1 MPTIAIVDDRKAD
14 RETVGR
20 VVKSVL
26 KKLKEDERWTVILDE
41 PPAKERDILH
51 WLDENDATVLVTDWK
66 LNEGAK
72 SERVVNYEADRLI
85 KEIRGKRPT
94 FPIFVITGF
103 ESEARAYLKEVEN
116 IFSRKD
122 FTKNAETV
130 IPQILRAG
138 LRRYEEQRNLLTRM
152 DELARQVAT
161 GKASKKERDELKS
174 LDGYFQAD
182 LPAIVTLDTVF
193 GELEQ
198 VTKRAD
204 ALRRKVE
211 KRVKNAKPAK
221 SSKSKRSS

>member
-1 MPTIAIVDDRKAD
+1 MPTIAIVDDRKTD

-26 KKLKEDERWTVILDE
+26 KKLKEDERWEVVLDE

-51 WLDENDATVLVTDWK
+51 WLDENDATVLITDWK

-103 ESEARAYLKEVEN
+103 ESEAREYLKEVEN

-122 FTKNAETV
+122 FTKNAATV

-138 LRRYEEQRNLLTRM
+138 LRRYEEQRDLLTRM

-182 LPAIVTLDTVF
+182 LPAIVTLDTVL

-204 ALRRKVE
+204 TLRRKVE
-211 KRVKNAKPAK
+211 KRVKNSKPAK

>member
-1 MPTIAIVDDRKAD
+1 MPAIAIVDDRKSD

-20 VVKSVL
+20 VVKSIL
-26 KKLKEDERWTVILDE
+26 KQMKEDETWTVILDD

-103 ESEARAYLKEVEN
+103 ETEARGYLKEVEN

-122 FTKNAETV
+122 FTKNAATV

-138 LRRYEEQRNLLTRM
+138 LRRYEEQRDLLTRM
-152 DELARQVAT
+152 DKLARQVAT
-161 GKASKKERDELKS
+161 GKASEKERDELKS
-174 LDGYFQAD
+174 LDGYFQAE
-182 LPAIVTLDTVF
+182 LPAMVTLDTVLA
-193 GELEQ
+193 ELEQ

-204 ALRRKVE
+204 ALRLKVE
-211 KRVKNAKPAK
+211 KRVKSSKATKT
-221 SSKSKRSS
+221 SKSKHSS

>member
-1 MPTIAIVDDRKAD
+1 MPAIAIVDDRKTD

-20 VVKSVL
+20 VVRSIL
-26 KKLKEDERWTVILDE
+26 KKLKEDEKWNVVLDE

-103 ESEARAYLKEVEN
+103 ESEAHPHLKDVEN
-116 IFSRKD
+116 IFSRKE
-122 FTKNAETV
+122 FTKNAATV
-130 IPQILRAG
+130 VPQILRAG
-138 LRRYEEQRNLLTRM
+138 LRRYEEQRDLLTRM

-161 GKASKKERDELKS
+161 GKASNSERDELKS

-182 LPAIVTLDTVF
+182 LPAIVTLDTVL

-211 KRVKNAKPAK
+211 KRVKNSKPAK

>member
-1 MPTIAIVDDRKAD
+1 MPAIAIVDDRKSD

-20 VVKSVL
+20 VVNSIL
-26 KKLKEDERWTVILDE
+26 KQLKEDERWTVILDE

-72 SERVVNYEADRLI
+72 SERVVSYEADSLI
-85 KEIRGKRPT
+85 KEIRRKRPT

-103 ESEARAYLKEVEN
+103 ASEAQGHLKEVEN
-116 IFSRKD
+116 IFSRHE
-122 FTKNAETV
+122 FNKNAATV
-130 IPQILRAG
+130 VPQILRAG
-138 LRRYEEQRNLLTRM
+138 LRRYEEQRDLLTRM
-152 DELARQVAT
+152 DELARRVAT

-182 LPAIVTLDTVF
+182 LPAIVTLDSVL

-204 ALRRKVE
+204 VLRRKVE
-211 KRVKNAKPAK
+211 KRVKNTKPTK
-221 SSKSKRSS
+221 SSKLKRSS